1 MTKWQRNGNHALAV
15 PKQPFYLF
23 TPKHTQRNAIPTPV
37 KNTNPFET
45 FWYVI
50 GFHTVTHDLLCRLV
64 NFYLE
69 YHGISNRWSR
79 RGIHICCCRVCIPL
93 LLNSK
98 KLATVRVAPFYFEN
112 IVYISGNSA
121 RVSVSSVTSVY
132 LSGLRVG
139 TLPSLFFFY
148 KLHFHFWFWL
158 PRGLKKP

>member
-1 MTKWQRNGNHALAV
+1 MSASTKKTRR
-15 PKQPFYLF
+15 PKPKPFYLF

-79 RGIHICCCRVCIPL
+79 RGIHICFCRVYIPL

-98 KLATVRVAPFYFEN
+98 KLATVRVAPFYFQK

-121 RVSVSSVTSVY
+121 RVFGVFGVFIRSS
-132 LSGLRVG
+132 GRH
-139 TLPSLFFFY
+139 PPLFFLFLQTSLSLLILTP
-148 KLHFHFWFWL
+148 K
-158 PRGLKKP
+158 RVKKP